1 MRILGFETSCDETAV
16 ALVEGTPPGP
26 GVIIHQELHSQLM
39 EHKPYAGV
47 VPEIAAR
54 AHLDRLDQLVA
65 GLFDATGMSFEDIDG
80 IAVTSGP
87 GLAGGV
93 LVGLM
98 YAKAFA
104 QAKGKPFIAINHL
117 EAHGLTPRLSH
128 GVQFPYWLLLV
139 SGGHSQILEV
149 QGPRSFI
156 RHGTTIDDAAGEAF
170 DKVAKMMG
178 LGYPGGPAIEQL
190 ARQGRDDAV
199 ALPRPLMNK
208 AGFDFSFSGLKT
220 AVRRHL
226 EQGQGNS
233 PEGMA
238 DLAASFQKALGD
250 CLLGKLESAI
260 SKGDGRMRNL
270 VVAGG
275 VARNMHLRG
284 RLDELAMKHSL
295 DLICPPLELC
305 SDNAAMIGW
314 AGIEMLHAGLTD
326 LLDVPARPRW
336 PLRSEQFP

>member
-1 MRILGFETSCDETAV
+1 
-16 ALVEGTPPGP
+16 
-26 GVIIHQELHSQLM
+26 
-39 EHKPYAGV
+39 
-47 VPEIAAR
+47 
-54 AHLDRLDQLVA
+54 
-65 GLFDATGMSFEDIDG
+65 
-80 IAVTSGP
+80 
-87 GLAGGV
+87 
-93 LVGLM
+93 
-98 YAKAFA
+98 
-104 QAKGKPFIAINHL
+104 
-117 EAHGLTPRLSH
+117 
-128 GVQFPYWLLLV
+128 
-139 SGGHSQILEV
+139 
-149 QGPRSFI
+149 
-156 RHGTTIDDAAGEAF
+156 
-170 DKVAKMMG
+170 MG

-336 PLRSEQFP
+336 PLRSEQFA

>member
-16 ALVEGTPPGP
+16 ALVEGNPPGP
-26 GVIIHQELHSQLM
+26 GTIIHQELYSQLL
-39 EHKPYAGV
+39 EHKAYSGV

-65 GLFDATGMSFEDIDG
+65 KLFEATGIGFNDLDG

-98 YAKAFA
+98 YAKALA
-104 QAKGKPFIAINHL
+104 QAQSKSFIAVNHL

-128 GVQFPYWLLLV
+128 GVAFPYWLLLV

-149 QGPRSFI
+149 RGPRSFI

-178 LGYPGGPAIEQL
+178 LGYPGGPAIERL
-190 ARQGRDDAV
+190 ASQGRDDAV
-199 ALPRPLMNK
+199 ELPRPLMNK
-208 AGFDFSFSGLKT
+208 SGCDFSFSGLKT

-226 EQGQGNS
+226 EQGQGKNI
-233 PEGMA
+233 EGMA

-250 CLLGKLESAI
+250 CLIGKLESAVFD
-260 SKGDGRMRNL
+260 GDNQMKTL

-275 VARNMHLRG
+275 VARNLHLRA
-284 RLDELAMKHSL
+284 RLDILASKHGL
-295 DLICPPLELC
+295 ELICPPLELC

-314 AGIEMLHAGLTD
+314 AGIEMLHVGFTD
-326 LLDVPARPRW
+326 SLDVPAQPRW
-336 PLRSEQFP
+336 PLRSEQYS